1 MPRSAVAEKQVFLS
15 QSDFPVATLK
25 DALGIPRALAD
36 NFAGSDTPPHD
47 VAMAINLSP
56 TGSQWRMLAG
66 CALAYGLTT
75 ASFSAE
81 RIALTELGRRIV
93 MPTVEGDDRAASIE
107 AMMRPRIMKEFFQR
121 YDKNKFPRE
130 DIAQNVLA
138 QMGIP
143 RDRVVAYLEILV
155 ANGKDFGIIRDTK
168 TGPFVALE
176 SSASTRPSRP
186 SMSQTPTEDDR
197 SASDGTN
204 VLPLPVDPTTTSAAA
219 LNNRVFISHGKNRK
233 VVDQLKTVIGYGN
246 FEPVVSI
253 DNETVS
259 KPLSD
264 KVLDD
269 MRSCSFAVIHVEDEN
284 VLLDPAGQKHVSLN
298 QNVLIEIGAALALH
312 KNRFV
317 LLVKEGLQLPS
328 NLQGLYQCR
337 YVGDTLDFEHNNR
350 TLESIQRLPRQ
361 AITVAQASGE
371 EIWTKTVLKYAVDRW
386 RASLN

>member
-1 MPRSAVAEKQVFLS
+1 MPRSAAAEKRTFLS

-25 DALGIPRALAD
+25 DALIIPRALAD

-66 CALAYGLTT
+66 CALAYGVTN

-81 RIALTELGRRIV
+81 RIALTDLGRRIV
-93 MPTVEGDDRAASIE
+93 MPPVEGDDRTASIE
-107 AMMRPRIMKEFFQR
+107 ALLRPRIMKEFFQR

-130 DIAQNVLA
+130 DIARNVLA

-143 RDRVVAYLEILV
+143 RDRVDTYLEILM

-176 SSASTRPSRP
+176 SSATMRPSAGLTMP
-186 SMSQTPTEDDR
+186 AQPEEEKSGSN
-197 SASDGTN
+197 SAN
-204 VLPLPVDPTTTSAAA
+204 VLPLPIDPTSATAAA

-233 VVDQLKTVIGYGN
+233 IVDQLKTVIGYGN

-253 DNETVS
+253 DTETVS

-269 MRSCSFAVIHVEDEN
+269 MRSCSFAVIHVEDEQI
-284 VLLDPAGQKHVSLN
+284 LLDSAGEKHVHLN
-298 QNVLIEIGAALALH
+298 QNVLVEIGAALALH
-312 KNRFV
+312 KSRFV
-317 LLVKEGLQLPS
+317 LLVKEGVQLPS

-337 YVGDTLDFEHNNR
+337 YAGDTLDFDA
-350 TLESIQRLPRQ
+350 TMKL
-361 AITVAQASGE
+361 
-371 EIWTKTVLKYAVDRW
+371 LKAFNDFRGKQ
-386 RASLN
+386 S